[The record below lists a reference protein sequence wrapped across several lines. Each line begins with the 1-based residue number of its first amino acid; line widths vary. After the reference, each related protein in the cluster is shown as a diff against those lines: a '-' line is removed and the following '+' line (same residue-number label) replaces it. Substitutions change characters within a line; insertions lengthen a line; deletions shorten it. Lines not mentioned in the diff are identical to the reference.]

1 MKQCREAGFWN
12 QSLADMIV
20 VTGIGPE
27 AMGTMIFGIESKKT
41 FS

>member
-1 MKQCREAGFWN
+1 MKQGREAGFWN

-20 VTGIGPE
+20 VTVIGPE
-27 AMGTMIFGIESKKT
+27 AMWTMIFGIESKKT